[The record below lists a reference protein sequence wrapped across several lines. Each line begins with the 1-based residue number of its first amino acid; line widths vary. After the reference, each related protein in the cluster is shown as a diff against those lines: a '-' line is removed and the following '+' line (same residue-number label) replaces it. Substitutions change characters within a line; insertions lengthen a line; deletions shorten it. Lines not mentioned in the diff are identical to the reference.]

1 MAKVT
6 AGKRSALRMDDLG
19 INLDGTVVPSS
30 TNVRISYGNGD
41 FTDFG
46 GTFTFLPGGQFT
58 GTVRTVT
65 HVVSGKTVFSV
76 SGASADAQTLFA
88 LIDSG
93 DILGAQAYVLRA
105 DDKISGNGLGDVLYG
120 FDGDDTLV
128 GKGGNDVLVGGK
140 GRDSLNGG
148 KGADRFGYWS
158 TEDSGTTL
166 ATRDTIFGFNHAEG
180 DRIDLSRIDA
190 NENTTRNDKFRLVDA
205 FTGKAGELT
214 IREGGA
220 GWVVSGDTDGK
231 DGADFTILVKTD
243 VPLVS
248 GDFIL

>member
-19 INLDGTVVPSS
+19 INLDGTVIPSS
-30 TNVRISYGNGD
+30 TNVRIAYGNGD
-41 FTDFG
+41 YTDFG

-65 HVVSGKTVFSV
+65 HVVGGKTVFNV
-76 SGASADAQTLFA
+76 SGANADAQTLFA

-105 DDKISGNGLGDVLYG
+105 DDKINGNGLGDVLYG
-120 FDGDDTLV
+120 FDGDDTLF
-128 GKGGNDVLVGGK
+128 GNGGNDVLVGGK
-140 GRDSLNGG
+140 GQDSLNGG
-148 KGADRFGYWS
+148 KGADRFAFWS
-158 TEDSGTTL
+158 TDDSGPTI

-190 NENTTRNDKFRLVDA
+190 NEGTTRNDKFRLVEA
-205 FTGKAGELT
+205 FSGKAGELT
-214 IREGGA
+214 VREGVA
-220 GWVVSGDTDGK
+220 GWIVSGDTDGK
-231 DGADFTILVKTD
+231 DGADFTIVVKTD
-243 VPLVS
+243 EALVGS
-248 GDFIL
+248 DFIL